1 MCLLTEQMFS
11 MFQITKILNY
21 MNMNYTMLIDKSVN
35 SKIKQNLYKEKTNV
49 LCYYIIKGVLLFY
62 NNETIKFF
70 KQNNASL
77 LNFDKTP
84 QTIKRFLKLIEDF
97 HDKKLI
103 VNVLKKYKVFFDKV
117 DKSNPAFKK
126 MLNTMLMTINGV

>member
-1 MCLLTEQMFS
+1 
-11 MFQITKILNY
+11 
-21 MNMNYTMLIDKSVN
+21 MLH
-35 SKIKQNLYKEKTNV
+35 
-49 LCYYIIKGVLLFY
+49 F
-62 NNETIKFF
+62 
-70 KQNNASL
+70 

-103 VNVLKKYKVFFDKV
+103 VNVLKKYKVFYDKV
-117 DKSNPAFKK
+117 DKSNDAFKK

>member
-1 MCLLTEQMFS
+1 M
-11 MFQITKILNY
+11 
-21 MNMNYTMLIDKSVN
+21 
-35 SKIKQNLYKEKTNV
+35 
-49 LCYYIIKGVLLFY
+49 LLFY
-62 NNETIKFF
+62 NNDTIKFF

-84 QTIKRFLKLIEDF
+84 QTIKRFLKLIEEF
-97 HDKKLI
+97 HDEKLI
-103 VNVLKKYKVFFDKV
+103 VNVLKKYKVFYDKV